1 MVPKLESKVVNKRKF
16 LRLYT
21 LIPGIGFILIALIF
35 FTPISIPLILAI
47 IGFGFSR
54 SIMFVK
60 GINKQIET
68 QNRAT
73 VLSTINMISSLIRTI
88 VYPLIGYLVL
98 WNLSITFILLGTI
111 IILSALVSRIK
122 SEYL

>member
-1 MVPKLESKVVNKRKF
+1 VPKLENGVQNKQRF
-16 LRLYT
+16 LKAYT
-21 LIPGIGFILIALIF
+21 LIPGIGFILIALIYYI
-35 FTPISIPLILAI
+35 PVSIPLILII

-54 SIMFVK
+54 SIIFVK

-73 VLSTINMISSLIRTI
+73 VLSTINMVSSLIRSI
-88 VYPLIGYLVL
+88 VYPLIAFIVM
-98 WNLSITFILLGTI
+98 WHLSITFILLGTAI
-111 IILSALVSRIK
+111 IIIALMSNIK